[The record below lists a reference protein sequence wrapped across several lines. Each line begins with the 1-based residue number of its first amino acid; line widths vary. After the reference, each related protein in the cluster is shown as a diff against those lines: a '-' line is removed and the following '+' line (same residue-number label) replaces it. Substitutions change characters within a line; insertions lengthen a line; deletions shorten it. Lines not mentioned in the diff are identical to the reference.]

1 MKKTDKIL
9 VLGCRGLVGSSIVG
23 QLKNLGYTNLLTP
36 IRAELNLLNQQ
47 SVLEYF
53 AHNKPQ
59 HVFLAAAKVGGIHAN
74 NTYRA
79 DFIWENLT
87 IQNNVFEAAFKNKV
101 DRLLFLGSSCI
112 YPKNAAQPIQEES
125 LLTSPL
131 EPTNEPYAIA
141 KIAGLKMAESFR
153 RQYGCNYFSVMPTNL
168 YGENDNFD
176 LMNSHVI
183 PGLIARMKKAI
194 DEGDSEFSVWGTGNP
209 KREFL
214 YVDDMARACIHVMN
228 YEGAIPDM
236 INIGTGEDV
245 SIAELATHIKELLN
259 FKGKILF
266 NPNQPDGTMR
276 KLLDVSRIH
285 SLGWKHEI
293 SLRDG
298 LKRTVD
304 AYLKSDWV
312 EKNRLRVEK

>member
-1 MKKTDKIL
+1 MNKNSSIL
-9 VLGCRGLVGSSIVG
+9 TLGSRGLVGSAIVRE
-23 QLKNLGYTNLLTP
+23 LKKLNYTNILTP
-36 IRAELNLLNQQ
+36 LRAELDLLKQQ
-47 SVLEYF
+47 SVLNYF
-53 AHNKPQ
+53 QEHKPQ

-79 DFIWENLT
+79 DFIWENLA

-112 YPKNAAQPIQEES
+112 YPKNAPQPMKEDC

-141 KIAGLKMAESFR
+141 KIAGLKTVESFR
-153 RQYGCNYFSVMPTNL
+153 RQYGCNWYSVMPTNL
-168 YGENDNFD
+168 YGVNDNFHPE
-176 LMNSHVI
+176 NSHVI
-183 PGLIARMKKAI
+183 PGLIARMKKTI
-194 DEGDSEFSVWGTGNP
+194 DENLPTFEVWGTGSP

-228 YEGAIPDM
+228 LEKDVPDL

-245 SIAELATHIKELLN
+245 TIRELALLIKDLMG
-259 FKGKILF
+259 FKGEITF
-266 NPNQPDGTMR
+266 NTSQPDGTAR

-285 SLGWKHEI
+285 SLGWKHQVD
-293 SLRDG
+293 LKTG
-298 LKRTVD
+298 LKM
-304 AYLKSDWV
+304 AIEFYLNKI
-312 EKNRLRVEK
+312 